1 MDAAS
6 EDGRDG
12 MDVRAQA
19 QGMEGGCAAK
29 NEGGSM
35 KDEMP
40 DDSPIR

>member
-1 MDAAS
+1 MVAMAW
-6 EDGRDG
+6 
-12 MDVRAQA
+12 MPRAQA
-19 QGMEGGCAAK
+19 KGMEGGCAAK